1 MTIDRVDRFCI
12 DLILLYNILKVI
24 VIALFKLSVF
34 VLLEFISYALGVAN
48 LHHI

>member
-12 DLILLYNILKVI
+12 DLILLYTILKVI
-24 VIALFKLSVF
+24 VITLFNFSVF
-34 VLLEFISYALGVAN
+34 VLLEFISYAAGVAI